1 MIKKICL
8 TTRDGKR
15 VVGCKIVVTSVF
27 ETDIENIWCK
37 IQDIDTLREIC
48 KPKASFISYDDVPSV
63 WKEGETFCFKLFL
76 HRFIPIGKHTI
87 SIIKIDK
94 KSREIVSNE
103 YNKRVTIWN
112 HYIQMEKIAENVTRY
127 TDSIELH
134 AGYLKSGRKL
144 YNTSLKTIYRT
155 LEVMLFTRYAEAFQ
169 QIA

>member
-1 MIKKICL
+1 MGRK
-8 TTRDGKR
+8 
-15 VVGCKIVVTSVF
+15 VVVTSVF

-37 IQDIDTLREIC
+37 IQDIETLREIC
-48 KPKASFISYDDVPSV
+48 QPKASFISYDDVPSV

-134 AGYLKSGRKL
+134 AGYL
-144 YNTSLKTIYRT
+144 TQFAAWWALKFYKHRQKKWQEI
-155 LEVMLFTRYAEAFQ
+155 
-169 QIA
+169 I

>member
-103 YNKRVTIWN
+103 YNKR
-112 HYIQMEKIAENVTRY
+112 Y

-134 AGYLKSGRKL
+134 AGYL
-144 YNTSLKTIYRT
+144 TQFAAWWALKFYKHRQKKWQEI
-155 LEVMLFTRYAEAFQ
+155 
-169 QIA
+169 I

>member
-27 ETDIENIWCK
+27 ETDIENLWRK
-37 IQDIDTLREIC
+37 IQDIETLREIC
-48 KPKASFISYDDVPSV
+48 KPKASFISYGNIPPV
-63 WKEGETFCFKLFL
+63 WKEGETFYFKMFL

-87 SIIKIDK
+87 NVIKIDK

-112 HYIQMEKIAENVTRY
+112 HYIQMEKITENVIKY
-127 TDSIELH
+127 TDSVELY
-134 AGYLKSGRKL
+134 AGYLTPLVAWWTL
-144 YNTSLKTIYRT
+144 YFYKHRQKKWQKITKNL
-155 LEVMLFTRYAEAFQ
+155 
-169 QIA
+169 